1 MNIEI
6 LKPVKQK
13 WMKKGEQKRRGYV
26 CAPSDGHTCDLFPTP
41 ALSGQVQRVY
51 SQPLHQL
58 VKKHPQISEDKG
70 SYFLVYHPNE
80 IVKSLIL
87 CFVSFSNLE

>member
-1 MNIEI
+1 MYKVEWFQYQYNYKSGANRHRFK
-6 LKPVKQK
+6 LKPVKHK

-51 SQPLHQL
+51 SQPLHHL
-58 VKKHPQISEDKG
+58 VKKHPQISGCKVTN
-70 SYFLVYHPNE
+70 S
-80 IVKSLIL
+80 S
-87 CFVSFSNLE
+87 